1 MSTATFTPIA
11 EGSAATPGLWNS
23 RLQELADSAS
33 SFSGYVKF
41 VNVNNVGGFQTN
53 IGETIMSFGTGATPT
68 LGFFVSS
75 GTVRQTGVA
84 VSAASIH
91 AVLVAYG
98 LITA

>member
-23 RLQELADSAS
+23 RFQELADSAS
-33 SFSGYVKF
+33 SLSGYVKF
-41 VNVNNVGGFQTN
+41 VNVNSVGGFSTN

-68 LGFFVSS
+68 LGFFASA
-75 GTVRQTGVA
+75 GTTQRQGVA
-84 VSAASIH
+84 VSAAGIH
-91 AVLVAYG
+91 AALVAYG